1 MNASRK
7 KKFLNKNTL
16 IEENENLK
24 KNNGIY
30 NTFNYNTY
38 QNNLLNEL
46 SNFNKSVNQLINE
59 KSNLSR
65 NYFLKRNLSHSYM
78 NGKENL
84 LILKKEKQPINKS
97 FNLMEN
103 STLLNDNSYENINYF
118 RKKKSPIFNNE
129 KINNSNSINSYFSN
143 AIINKIL
150 GNKNRNNKL
159 KNKFE
164 NLLDLTLNNN
174 NKSSINNN
182 SYILPKFNNIETQK
196 INKIERTIEKI
207 RNKNKKEIFKK
218 QIEINILGRK
228 KISTNKSIKKDLS
241 QNFLG
246 KGNKI
251 SLYKSI
257 NLKDINFCRIK
268 RNKSFID
275 NFINKRKNIIK
286 NNNIK
291 NILNTQDIYRP
302 NSKVDFSKKIIENEK
317 KERKNSYNFKNLSKI
332 KFRLNH
338 LRTDLKFF

>member
-1 MNASRK
+1 
-7 KKFLNKNTL
+7 
-16 IEENENLK
+16 
-24 KNNGIY
+24 
-30 NTFNYNTY
+30 
-38 QNNLLNEL
+38 
-46 SNFNKSVNQLINE
+46 
-59 KSNLSR
+59 
-65 NYFLKRNLSHSYM
+65 M

-118 RKKKSPIFNNE
+118 RKKKSPVFNNE

-150 GNKNRNNKL
+150 GNKNRNINNKL

>member
-103 STLLNDNSYENINYF
+103 STLLNV
-118 RKKKSPIFNNE
+118 
-129 KINNSNSINSYFSN
+129 NNSNSINSYFSN

-182 SYILPKFNNIETQK
+182 SYILPKFNNI
-196 INKIERTIEKI
+196 
-207 RNKNKKEIFKK
+207 F
-218 QIEINILGRK
+218 
-228 KISTNKSIKKDLS
+228 
-241 QNFLG
+241 
-246 KGNKI
+246 
-251 SLYKSI
+251 
-257 NLKDINFCRIK
+257 
-268 RNKSFID
+268 SFI
-275 NFINKRKNIIK
+275 NEIINKRFISLNSTKINIFQI
-286 NNNIK
+286 N
-291 NILNTQDIYRP
+291 
-302 NSKVDFSKKIIENEK
+302 
-317 KERKNSYNFKNLSKI
+317 
-332 KFRLNH
+332 RLI
-338 LRTDLKFF
+338 